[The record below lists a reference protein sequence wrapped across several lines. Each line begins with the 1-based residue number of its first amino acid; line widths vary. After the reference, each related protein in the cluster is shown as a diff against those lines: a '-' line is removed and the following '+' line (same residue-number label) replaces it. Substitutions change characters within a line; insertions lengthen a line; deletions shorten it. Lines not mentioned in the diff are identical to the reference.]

1 MNVDNLRTMAHECH
15 GRDEIVFEDADG
27 NLHEIFTAVRTRYL
41 GGSYKIILRETTCN
55 DFEFSVD
62 KNPPQCLKDKIEEYN
77 EKIKK
82 L

>member
-1 MNVDNLRTMAHECH
+1 METFMKSLPQFVQD
-15 GRDEIVFEDADG
+15 I
-27 NLHEIFTAVRTRYL
+27 
-41 GGSYKIILRETTCN
+41 YKIILRETTCN